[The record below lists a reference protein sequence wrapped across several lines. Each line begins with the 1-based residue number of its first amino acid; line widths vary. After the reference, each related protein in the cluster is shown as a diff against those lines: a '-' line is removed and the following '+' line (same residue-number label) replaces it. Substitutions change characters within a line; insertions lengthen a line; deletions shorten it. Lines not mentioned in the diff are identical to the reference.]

1 MLTNVVKTALIYS
14 VVTIYLGL
22 RPRIIFYITYEEE
35 FLAHSY
41 NHINT
46 RLIDGL
52 VDLSK
57 LIVLIKADR
66 RCLHTTTT
74 ACLLESVCL
83 AKSNPTIATIVDINC

>member
-1 MLTNVVKTALIYS
+1 MRGSPVPHYFLYNS
-14 VVTIYLGL
+14 
-22 RPRIIFYITYEEE
+22 YEEE

-41 NHINT
+41 KHINT

-66 RCLHTTTT
+66 RSLLQQTTT

-83 AKSNPTIATIVDINC
+83 AKSNPTIALLTLIVELWFKDCAMVYTEN